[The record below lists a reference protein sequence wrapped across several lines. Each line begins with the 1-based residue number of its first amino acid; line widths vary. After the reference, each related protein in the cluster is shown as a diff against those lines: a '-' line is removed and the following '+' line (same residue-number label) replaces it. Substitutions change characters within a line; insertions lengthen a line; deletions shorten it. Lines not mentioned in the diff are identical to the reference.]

1 EALCGGKD
9 GATGKCPAPFR
20 PHLRI
25 RQEPAKA
32 EWAAGLTIGWLR
44 GPGALSTS
52 HQAEKRY
59 MATQGAFALVQ
70 REFEARRCSDAKVE
84 GPAATFT
91 EQIQATKYATQA
103 TPQHKLAVALHR
115 RAIESLT

>member
-1 EALCGGKD
+1 
-9 GATGKCPAPFR
+9 
-20 PHLRI
+20 
-25 RQEPAKA
+25 
-32 EWAAGLTIGWLR
+32 
-44 GPGALSTS
+44 
-52 HQAEKRY
+52 

-115 RAIESLT
+115 RAIESLATGKRRAGIGTQAALLTPCPVCMLRNGTYI